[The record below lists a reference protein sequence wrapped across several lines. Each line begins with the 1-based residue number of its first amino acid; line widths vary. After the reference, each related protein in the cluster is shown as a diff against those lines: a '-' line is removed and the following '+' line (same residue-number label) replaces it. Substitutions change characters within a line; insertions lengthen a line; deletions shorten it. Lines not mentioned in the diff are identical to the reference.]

1 MTEWGLSMLMTVFV
15 FDQILLFFV
24 SLTDEMS
31 VNRNPMVNEFRPLTD
46 ETSVYHRRS
55 LDRAF
60 LSFLLLTDI
69 SSVSD
74 TEKSKNLRKNHQ
86 IH

>member
-31 VNRNPMVNEFRPLTD
+31 VNNSRFKPGKKRQGVLTGG
-46 ETSVYHRRS
+46 
-55 LDRAF
+55 
-60 LSFLLLTDI
+60 
-69 SSVSD
+69 SSV
-74 TEKSKNLRKNHQ
+74 NGRIALA
-86 IH
+86 